1 MAQDTGISR
10 RGALAG
16 LAGSAAALTGGR
28 QAAGASLEP
37 ATSTLGPAGANVCRM
52 MPRMVEGP
60 FYFDP
65 DLVREDITE
74 GRPGVPLKLLLQVI
88 EGATCQPIPGARVDV
103 WHCDATGQY
112 SGYDGQGD
120 DRSIST
126 KGEKFLRG
134 TQTTDAAGE
143 VAFKTIYPGWYRGR
157 TTHIHFKVLLDEEAM
172 LTGQMYFPDALSEY
186 IFTTIAPYTAR
197 TAKRDTLNSTD
208 WIAGAD
214 GDHISFVSIREEAD
228 AYVATLVIGVDRAAG
243 PEPAGFGRSPGPPPG
258 GAPGGGPG
266 GPPPPGARPPNP
278 PPDGPPPGSPPGMEG
293 GPVRPRG
300 NGSVV
305 PGGA

>member
-1 MAQDTGISR
+1 MT
-10 RGALAG
+10 
-16 LAGSAAALTGGR
+16 
-28 QAAGASLEP
+28 
-37 ATSTLGPAGANVCRM
+37 
-52 MPRMVEGP
+52 PRMVEGP

-74 GRPGVPLKLLLQVI
+74 GRSGIPLKLVLQVT

-120 DRSIST
+120 DQGIST

-134 TQTTDAAGE
+134 AQTTNGTGE
-143 VAFKTIYPGWYRGR
+143 VTFKTIYPGWYRGR
-157 TTHIHFKVLLDEEAM
+157 TTHIHFKVLLDEKAM

-186 IFTTIAPYTAR
+186 IFTSVAPYNGR

-214 GDHISFVSIREEAD
+214 GDHITFVSIREEAD

-243 PEPAGFGRSPGPPPG
+243 PEPAGFGRPPGPPPG
-258 GAPGGGPG
+258 AGPGGPG
-266 GPPPPGARPPNP
+266 GPPPGARPP
-278 PPDGPPPGSPPGMEG
+278 GPPPGGPPPGMEG

-300 NGSVV
+300 TGSIV
-305 PGGA
+305 PGRDT

>member
-1 MAQDTGISR
+1 MTQNTGVSR
-10 RGALAG
+10 RAALAG
-16 LAGSAAALTGGR
+16 LAGSAAVVAGGGH
-28 QAAGASLEP
+28 AAAAASSEP
-37 ATSTLGPAGANVCRM
+37 ATSTPVPGSANVCRM

-74 GRPGVPLKLLLQVI
+74 GRPGVPLKLLLQVV

-120 DRSIST
+120 DRGIST

-134 TQTTDAAGE
+134 TQTTNAAGE

-157 TTHIHFKVLLDEEAM
+157 TTHIHFKVLLDENAM

-186 IFTTIAPYTAR
+186 IFTTIAPYTERA
-197 TAKRDTLNSTD
+197 AKRDTLNSTD

-214 GDHISFVSIREEAD
+214 GDHVSFASIREEAD

-243 PEPAGFGRSPGPPPG
+243 PEPTGFGRPPGPPPG
-258 GAPGGGPG
+258 GPG
-266 GPPPPGARPPNP
+266 GP
-278 PPDGPPPGSPPGMEG
+278 PPGMEG

-300 NGSVV
+300 NGSIV

>member
-1 MAQDTGISR
+1 MMNDTGISR

-16 LAGSAAALTGGR
+16 LAGSAAFLTGDR
-28 QAAGASLEP
+28 STSAAAPQVESV
-37 ATSTLGPAGANVCRM
+37 AANVCRM
-52 MPRMVEGP
+52 TPRMVEGP

-74 GRPGVPLKLLLQVI
+74 GRAGVPLRLALQVTD
-88 EGATCQPIPGARVDV
+88 GATCQPISGARVDV
-103 WHCDATGQY
+103 WHCDAVGEY

-120 DRSIST
+120 SRSIST

-134 TQTTDAAGE
+134 TQTTNAAGE
-143 VAFKTIYPGWYRGR
+143 VTFKTIYPGWYRGR
-157 TTHIHFKVLLDEEAM
+157 TTHIHFKVLLDEKAM

-186 IFTTIAPYTAR
+186 IFTRIAPYNTR
-197 TAKRDTLNSTD
+197 TEKRDTLNSTD

-214 GDHISFVSIREEAD
+214 GDHITFVNIREEAD

-243 PEPAGFGRSPGPPPG
+243 PEPAGFGGPPPGGPPPGGPGGPPPGARSPGPPPG
-258 GAPGGGPG
+258 G
-266 GPPPPGARPPNP
+266 PPPGV
-278 PPDGPPPGSPPGMEG
+278 EG

-300 NGSVV
+300 TGSIV
-305 PGGA
+305 PGES

>member
-1 MAQDTGISR
+1 MPNETGISR
-10 RGALAG
+10 RSALAG
-16 LAGSAAALTGGR
+16 LAGSAALLTGDKAAS
-28 QAAGASLEP
+28 AAGSATP
-37 ATSTLGPAGANVCRM
+37 APSAAVNVCRM
-52 MPRMVEGP
+52 TPRMVEGP

-65 DLVREDITE
+65 DLLREDITE
-74 GRPGVPLKLLLQVI
+74 GRPGVPLRLALQI
-88 EGATCQPIPGARVDV
+88 TDGATCQPIPGARVDV

-134 TQTTDAAGE
+134 TQTTNANGE
-143 VAFKTIYPGWYRGR
+143 VTFKTIYPGWYRGR
-157 TTHIHFKVLLDEEAM
+157 TTHIHFKVLLDETAM

-186 IFTTIAPYTAR
+186 IFTSIAPYNAR

-208 WIAGAD
+208 WIARAD
-214 GDHISFVSIREEAD
+214 GDHITFVSLREEAD

-243 PEPAGFGRSPGPPPG
+243 PEPAGFGRPPGPP
-258 GAPGGGPG
+258 PGGGPG
-266 GPPPPGARPPNP
+266 GPPPSGARPP
-278 PPDGPPPGSPPGMEG
+278 GPPPGGPPPGGPPPGMEG

-300 NGSVV
+300 SGSIV
-305 PGGA
+305 PGSDT